1 MKSGYLRFVWRQAE
15 DRRRSTSRIER
26 TQQRSRER
34 EHEPAICFFLCLS
47 VWLYM
52 LPSWPVIGNSLK
64 SYQRP
69 ESKQLKLMVKS
80 ISGYRTHTKK
90 CRYYRMTPLHNI
102 YIAFAKE
109 FILDM
114 EPPLAPSTQKFNWC
128 LIVMIKIIILD
139 RIQVVSGLAA
149 IK

>member
-15 DRRRSTSRIER
+15 DRRARIER
-26 TQQRSRER
+26 MQQRSKER
-34 EHEPAICFFLCLS
+34 EHELAICSFL
-47 VWLYM
+47 LYM

-102 YIAFAKE
+102 YISFTKE

-114 EPPLAPSTQKFNWC
+114 EPPLVPSTQKFNWC
-128 LIVMIKIIILD
+128 LIVMIKNNHFRSDTD
-139 RIQVVSGLAA
+139 RLWLSSH
-149 IK
+149 